1 MPLNNKSAV
10 KIILFL
16 DRTFTLLLNNGDV
29 LFLPILK
36 IF

>member
-10 KIILFL
+10 KNHLL
-16 DRTFTLLLNNGDV
+16 DRTFTLLSNNGDV